1 MKFDPEFNRAVSEL
15 PTQEKD
21 KLLFRLLKRDK
32 ILADRLYFQLLS
44 GDSVQDRRLIVEKK
58 IKKDLA
64 KISNSTYSHA
74 YLLRE
79 MKSLSGEITE
89 HVKVTKDKYGEASLN
104 LLMLNE
110 ALRKKGNNTRK
121 VKQLEVYK
129 FGIYVISRT
138 FKILM
143 LIKALHEDFLVEF
156 EDGLKELSEL
166 IGDNPNLMHIAMHN
180 GLDVNWLYRAEIPDD
195 IVAIHKNL
203 RDNGF
208 LR

>member
-1 MKFDPEFNRAVSEL
+1 MKFDSEFKKAVSEL

-44 GDSVQDRRLIVEKK
+44 GDSVQSRRAIVEKK
-58 IKKDLA
+58 IKKDLS
-64 KISNSTYSHA
+64 KISGSTYSHT

-79 MKSLSGEITE
+79 MKSLSAAITE

-110 ALRKKGNNTRK
+110 ALRKKGNTTRK

-129 FGIYVISRT
+129 LGIYVISRA

-156 EDGLKELSEL
+156 EDDLKELSEL
-166 IGDNPNLMHIAMHN
+166 IGDNPSLMHIAMHN

-203 RDNGF
+203 RAMGF

>member
-1 MKFDPEFNRAVSEL
+1 MKFDPEFKRAVSEL

-79 MKSLSGEITE
+79 MKSLSAVITE

-110 ALRKKGNNTRK
+110 ALRKKGNDTRK

-129 FGIYVISRT
+129 FGIYVISRA
-138 FKILM
+138 FKILI
-143 LIKALHEDFLVEF
+143 LINALHEDFLVEF

-166 IGDNPNLMHIAMHN
+166 IGDNPSLMHIAMHN
-180 GLDVNWLYRAEIPDD
+180 GLDINWLYRAEIPDD

-203 RDNGF
+203 RDKGF